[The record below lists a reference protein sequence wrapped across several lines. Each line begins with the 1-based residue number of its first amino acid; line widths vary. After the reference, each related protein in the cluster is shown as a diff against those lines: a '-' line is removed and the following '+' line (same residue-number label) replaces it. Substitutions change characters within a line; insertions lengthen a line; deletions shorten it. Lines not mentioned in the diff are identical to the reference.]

1 MTTKNDKGE
10 TQMKN
15 KTSGKHL
22 TKTDKIRIIAVVL
35 FLLIAAAVTV
45 AAIPYCR
52 LLSTEDGLAKAKDK
66 VMEAGALGPVIF
78 LLLVVAQIII
88 AFIPGGP
95 VEILGGVLFGTAGG
109 TVLCMLGFLI
119 GTSAV
124 YSMVKK
130 VGKPLVSAFVSEDRF
145 EKFKFLHN
153 EKNLELIVFIMFLIP
168 GIPKDA
174 LTYFIPLTS
183 INGKKF
189 CILATL
195 ARFPATISSVMIGS
209 SLQSR
214 NLTMGI
220 IAFVITAVLGIVG
233 ILYNNRQKAAP
244 ISEANDDEKELI
256 AENSSSEATNSSG
269 PREL

>member
-1 MTTKNDKGE
+1 MN
-10 TQMKN
+10 N
-15 KTSGKHL
+15 KSSGKHL

-45 AAIPYCR
+45 AAIPYCK
-52 LLSTEDGLAKAKDK
+52 LLATEDGLAKAKEK
-66 VMEAGALGPVIF
+66 VMEAGVLGPVVYM
-78 LLLVVAQIII
+78 LLVVAQIII

-109 TVLCMLGFLI
+109 TIICMLGFLM

-130 VGKPLVSAFVSEDRF
+130 VGKPLVSAFVSENRF
-145 EKFKFLHN
+145 ERFKFLKK

-174 LTYFIPLTS
+174 LTYFIPLTP

-244 ISEANDDEKELI
+244 IQEAAPAADDI
-256 AENSSSEATNSSG
+256 AAERCASSSEEDTDAHK
-269 PREL
+269 L

>member
-1 MTTKNDKGE
+1 
-10 TQMKN
+10 MKA
-15 KTSGKHL
+15 KTSKKHL

-52 LLSTEDGLAKAKDK
+52 LLATEDGLAKAKDK
-66 VMEAGALGPVIF
+66 VMETGALGPFIYM
-78 LLLVVAQIII
+78 LLVVAQIII

-109 TVLCMLGFLI
+109 TALCMLGFIL

-130 VGKPLVSAFVSEDRF
+130 VGKPLVSAFVSEDKF
-145 EKFKFLHN
+145 ERFKFLKN

-174 LTYFIPLTS
+174 LTYFIPLTP

-233 ILYNNRQKAAP
+233 ILYNNRKKEAPKPEAA
-244 ISEANDDEKELI
+244 A
-256 AENSSSEATNSSG
+256 AETDITADNGSLDLKSDTEH
-269 PREL
+269 REL

>member
-1 MTTKNDKGE
+1 
-10 TQMKN
+10 MKT

-22 TKTDKIRIIAVVL
+22 TKTDKIRIIAVAL
-35 FLLIAAAVTV
+35 FLIIAAAITV
-45 AAIPYCR
+45 AAIPYCK
-52 LLSTEDGLAKAKDK
+52 LLATEDGLAKAKDK

-78 LLLVVAQIII
+78 MLLVVAQIII

-109 TVLCMLGFLI
+109 TVLCMLGFLL

-145 EKFKFLHN
+145 EKFKFLKK

-209 SLQSR
+209 SLQNR

-233 ILYNNRQKAAP
+233 ILYNNRQKTAPTLETAADEIELTAEKSSP
-244 ISEANDDEKELI
+244 AANNETDTHE
-256 AENSSSEATNSSG
+256 S
-269 PREL
+269 

>member
-1 MTTKNDKGE
+1 MENRTLQK
-10 TQMKN
+10 
-15 KTSGKHL
+15 KHL
-22 TKTDKIRIIAVVL
+22 TKTDKIRIIAVLL
-35 FLLIAAAVTV
+35 FLMITAAITA

-52 LLSTEDGLAKAKDK
+52 LLATEDGLAKAKER
-66 VMEAGALGPVIF
+66 VMETGLLGPGVYM
-78 LLLVVAQIII
+78 LLVVAQIII

-109 TVLCMLGFLI
+109 TVLCMIGFLL

-124 YSMVKK
+124 YSLVKK
-130 VGKPLVSAFVSEDRF
+130 VGKPLVSAFVSEDKLER
-145 EKFKFLHN
+145 FKFLKN

-174 LTYFIPLTS
+174 LTYFIPLTP
-183 INGKKF
+183 INGRKF

-214 NLTMGI
+214 NLTTGI
-220 IAFVITAVLGIVG
+220 IAFIITAVLGIVG
-233 ILYNNRQKAAP
+233 ILYNNRKNNSPKAAVP
-244 ISEANDDEKELI
+244 EEPAVKNGTDSQDV
-256 AENSSSEATNSSG
+256 
-269 PREL
+269 

>member
-1 MTTKNDKGE
+1 
-10 TQMKN
+10 MK
-15 KTSGKHL
+15 TGTERKHL
-22 TKTDKIRIIAVVL
+22 TKTDKIRIIAIVL
-35 FLLIAAAVTV
+35 FLIIAAAITA

-52 LLSTEDGLAKAKDK
+52 LLATEDGLAKAKEK
-66 VMEAGALGPVIF
+66 VLETGALGPVIYM
-78 LLLVVAQIII
+78 LLVVVQIII

-109 TVLCMLGFLI
+109 TVLCMLGFLL

-145 EKFKFLHN
+145 EKFKFLKK
-153 EKNLELIVFIMFLIP
+153 EKNLELIIFIMFLIP

-174 LTYFIPLTS
+174 LTYFVPLTP

-233 ILYNNRQKAAP
+233 ILYNNRKKAAAT
-244 ISEANDDEKELI
+244 SEAAPAEKQTA
-256 AENSSSEATNSSG
+256 AENSAYSAEDSTDIHDI
-269 PREL
+269 

>member
-1 MTTKNDKGE
+1 
-10 TQMKN
+10 MKN

-22 TKTDKIRIIAVVL
+22 TKTDMIRIIAVVL
-35 FLLIAAAVTV
+35 FLLIAAAITV

-52 LLSTEDGLAKAKDK
+52 LLATEDGLAKAKER
-66 VMEAGALGPVIF
+66 VMETGVLGPVIYM
-78 LLLVVAQIII
+78 LLVVAQIII

-95 VEILGGVLFGTAGG
+95 VEILGGVLFGTTGG
-109 TVLCMLGFLI
+109 TAICMLGFLL
-119 GTSAV
+119 GTTAV

-145 EKFKFLHN
+145 ERFKFLKN

-174 LTYFIPLTS
+174 LTYFIPLTP

-220 IAFVITAVLGIVG
+220 IAFVITAVLGIIG
-233 ILYNNRQKAAP
+233 ILYNNRQKTAPIQGAAP
-244 ISEANDDEKELI
+244 
-256 AENSSSEATNSSG
+256 AEEDVSAESADPSDKKATD
-269 PREL
+269 PHKR

>member
-1 MTTKNDKGE
+1 
-10 TQMKN
+10 MKS
-15 KTSGKHL
+15 KTSRKHL

-35 FLLIAAAVTV
+35 FLIIAAAITA

-52 LLSTEDGLAKAKDK
+52 LLATEDGLAKAKEK
-66 VMEAGALGPVIF
+66 VLETGALGPVIYM
-78 LLLVVAQIII
+78 LVVVAQIII

-109 TVLCMLGFLI
+109 TALCMLGFLL
-119 GTSAV
+119 GTTAV

-130 VGKPLVSAFVSEDRF
+130 VGKPLVSAFVSEDKF
-145 EKFKFLHN
+145 ERFKFLKK

-183 INGKKF
+183 INGRKF

-209 SLQSR
+209 SIQSR
-214 NLTMGI
+214 NITMGI
-220 IAFVITAVLGIVG
+220 IAFVITAVLGIAG
-233 ILYNNRQKAAP
+233 ILYNNRKNAASRTEAVSDDKE
-244 ISEANDDEKELI
+244 IS
-256 AENSSSEATNSSG
+256 AENGTSASNNGTDTH
-269 PREL
+269 EL